1 MNINDL
7 LATDRIICQPN
18 TSSKKKALEIL
29 SERLANH
36 LGSRTPTEIF
46 DALIARERLGSTGLG
61 HGVAI
66 PHSRMPGMDTTIAAI
81 LKLDQGVDYDSPDS
95 QPVDF
100 MFALLVPEEATEE
113 HLQLLA
119 RLAELFSD
127 HQFMQAI
134 RSETDPQGLQLTL
147 SRRITHRAA

>member
-1 MNINDL
+1 MNIDDL
-7 LATDRIICQPN
+7 LATDRIICQSS
-18 TSSKKKALEIL
+18 TTSKKKALEIL
-29 SERLANH
+29 SESLANH
-36 LGSRTPTEIF
+36 LGNRTPTEIF

-66 PHSRMPGMDTTIAAI
+66 PHSRMTGIDTTLAAI
-81 LKLDQGVDYDSPDS
+81 LKLDQGVDYDSPDR

-100 MFALLVPEEATEE
+100 MFALIVPEEATEA

-127 HQFMQAI
+127 QQFMQII
-134 RSETDPQGLQLTL
+134 RSETDPQGLRLNL
-147 SRRITHRAA
+147 SQRITHRAA